1 MGSRTVALQDSA
13 YARLRAAR
21 RPGESFTDAVNRILE
36 GSRPT
41 FGALVGALSPDE
53 ARGVRDAVGR
63 FRQAEASAERKRLS
77 QIRRGHGS
85 DA

>member
-21 RPGESFTDAVNRILE
+21 RPGESFTDAVNRLLE

-41 FGALVGALSPDE
+41 FESLVGALSPAD
-53 ARGVRDAVGR
+53 ARGVRDAVDR
-63 FRQAEASAERKRLS
+63 FRQVEAKSEGKRLS
-77 QIRRGHGS
+77 AIRRGHGP